1 VLRSHLNNKDT
12 FLTDFRSLL
21 HVICPVTSKSCML
34 NVGEIDLLQ
43 ASRLNVVYQ
52 SGIAGFRLDIP
63 EFDHIGNNFDLGVFN
78 FNGSK
83 L

>member
-1 VLRSHLNNKDT
+1 MTL
-12 FLTDFRSLL
+12 FFTDFRPLL
-21 HVICPVTSKSCML
+21 HLICPVTSKSCLL

-52 SGIAGFRLDIP
+52 REDDAGFRLDIP

-78 FNGSK
+78 FVGSK